1 MKFNSFLFFSK
12 VKKINVQGW
21 TVAGVVNTTNC
32 PYEEIVIQ
40 NEDGDYRN
48 IHSSPFASRSTI
60 EAIMQNNL
68 K

>member
-1 MKFNSFLFFSK
+1 MVFNSFQFFNK

-32 PYEEIVIQ
+32 HYQEIVIQ

-48 IHSSPFASRSTI
+48 IHCSPFASRSTI